1 MLNIEI
7 PQKPNPVSPP
17 KYKGYTKAEQAE
29 VDFYKKRRQKYEL
42 LATILCCAVLD
53 LLVTYVWYF
62 FNQDIPILFS
72 IGPVNIPTSIVYV
85 ILFSIFP
92 FPVVLGISYGIVE
105 EIPFFNPSKNVKQKM
120 EQTFLR
126 EEEERKRSWAISC
139 YERDMKDYNEKML
152 ELEKIYPGLSKC
164 NYNISKFSEMISLEF
179 LSNIASVFDTSKSL
193 IEHESNISDWLK
205 CTDRE
210 FEIKTARWYEM
221 CGYKVELTPK
231 SNDGG
236 IDVIAK
242 KGRKCIYIQ
251 CKQYKNSHVPVSVA
265 RELYGVMSA
274 NNVTEGAIVCL
285 LGGDK
290 GTLDFAQKNNI
301 KIIKAG
307 DICLDI
313 TKRINNI
320 EREKVPYSLTSIGKN
335 FMYKGYGT
343 FEIINEP
350 FSDVFSISNYL
361 QKNFVWDD
369 NYEFAILLW
378 KKMIYFTIRYE
389 KKERKY
395 LSEQIIKYI
404 IDDKSFSFHKI
415 IKEQINKKSTS
426 EKKRF
431 HRKGYY
437 KKWY

>member
-7 PQKPNPVSPP
+7 PQKPNPVYPP

-72 IGPVNIPTSIVYV
+72 IGPVNIPTNIVYV

-92 FPVVLGISYGIVE
+92 FPVVFGISYGIVE
-105 EIPFFNPSKNVKQKM
+105 EIPFFNPSKIVKQKM

-126 EEEERKRSWAISC
+126 EEEERERSWAISC
-139 YERDMKDYNEKML
+139 YDRDMKDYNEKML

-164 NYNISKFSEMISLEF
+164 NYDIAKFSEMISLEF

-236 IDVIAK
+236 IDVIAQ

-431 HRKGYY
+431 PRKGYY